1 MTPRKFSRKLVCFL
15 SAATGFLLAA
25 AWVLHAVFTSTSST
39 AAIGLIF
46 VPFYG
51 LGGAILGCAVA
62 YAGFALSDAFAGRKP
77 WYSAPV
83 LFSGLLAAAAA
94 LFGSALLQQREAL
107 VVASDP
113 RATPEMLAEISAS
126 WIPLWR
132 RNVDIALMKNP
143 AAPAALLAAVVEDGR
158 DGYLVSLAGA
168 HPNTPLPVLEKIAAG
183 PLGYE
188 RMGGL
193 ATHPRITPAMVE
205 RLANVSRGDFQYD
218 VEYKL
223 YQTYVLAALLRN
235 PAISQQAFDR
245 IAARESPEYFL
256 ALAVLRSPRASCS
269 QVARAGSTGGEVL
282 HTTALSELKRRGC

>member
-1 MTPRKFSRKLVCFL
+1 M
-15 SAATGFLLAA
+15 AALTARRRTYALAALAGFLLAA
-25 AWVLHAVFTSTSST
+25 AWVLQAVFNSTSST

-51 LGGAILGCAVA
+51 LGGAVLGCAVA
-62 YAGFALSDAFAGRKP
+62 YVAFVLSEARAGRKA
-77 WYSAPV
+77 WRSAPV
-83 LFSGLLAAAAA
+83 LVSGLLLAAAA
-94 LFGSALLQQREAL
+94 LFGSALLLQRHAL
-107 VVASDP
+107 TVASDP
-113 RATPEMLAEISAS
+113 RATPEMLEEISRS

-132 RNVDIALMKNP
+132 RNVDIALVKNP

-193 ATHPRITPAMVE
+193 ATQPRITPAMVE
-205 RLANVSRGDFQYD
+205 RLVNVSRGDFRHD
-218 VEYKL
+218 VDYRL

-235 PAISQQAFDR
+235 PAISQDVFDR

-282 HTTALSELKRRGC
+282 HSTALSELKRRAC